1 MSQQRAP
8 QASGDTGSQAER
20 AAGGGRSTAARLKSV
35 ARRGLRS
42 GAVPAIG
49 VGLTVLRGVRAF
61 RDGRRRRGV
70 ASLAAGALLAAF
82 AVRLGRSSSADEP
95 MEFAVIGQQDADAS
109 AEAAGTDSEAAD
121 AQTTDASTDRAEP
134 EYDEPTI
141 SDDETYERLGAAA
154 FDEHSSEVPAPQRA
168 FNQGELSLNA
178 EAFWGVR
185 DADGVVAVSREYDHI
200 DERPAFRYVAS
211 TEVDD
216 ERMLRVPDEIRDH
229 WDTLTDG
236 GVAVVSG
243 TDIVFVTSDAFAD
256 DSMLLVLPEQWA
268 DDVLGEE
275 E

>member
-1 MSQQRAP
+1 MSQHRAP

-42 GAVPAIG
+42 GALPAVG
-49 VGLTVLRGVRAF
+49 VGLSVLRGVRAF
-61 RDGRRRRGV
+61 QNGRRGRGV
-70 ASLAAGALLAAF
+70 AALAAGALLAALS
-82 AVRLGRSSSADEP
+82 VRLERSQSPDEP
-95 MEFAVIGQQDADAS
+95 MGFPVIGEQGAEAGAADADS
-109 AEAAGTDSEAAD
+109 DAEAAGAA
-121 AQTTDASTDRAEP
+121 TTDVPADRTEP
-134 EYDEPTI
+134 QYDEPTI
-141 SDDETYERLGAAA
+141 SEGETYERLGAAA

-185 DADGVVAVSREYDHI
+185 DADGAVAVSREYDHI

-211 TEVDD
+211 SEVDGD
-216 ERMLRVPDEIRDH
+216 RMLRIPDTIRDH

-243 TDIVFVTSDAFAD
+243 TDIVFATSDAFAD
-256 DSMLLVLPEQWA
+256 DSMLLVIPEQWT
-268 DDVLGEE
+268 DEILDEE

>member
-1 MSQQRAP
+1 MNQQRAP

-20 AAGGGRSTAARLKSV
+20 AAGGGRSTASRLKSI

-42 GAVPAIG
+42 GALPAVG
-49 VGLTVLRGVRAF
+49 AGLTVFGGARAF
-61 RDGRRRRGV
+61 QNGRRGRGI
-70 ASLAAGALLAAF
+70 AALAAGALLAALS
-82 AVRLGRSSSADEP
+82 VRLGRQASADEP
-95 MEFAVIGQQDADAS
+95 MDFAVIGERDADDAES
-109 AEAAGTDSEAAD
+109 AGTDAEAAEAQTAD
-121 AQTTDASTDRAEP
+121 APADQAEP

-141 SDDETYERLGAAA
+141 SEGETYERLGAAA
-154 FDEHSSEVPAPQRA
+154 FDEHSGEVPAPQRA
-168 FNQGELSLNA
+168 FNQGELTLNA